1 LSFFA
6 DVRTLRGLEAVGYG
20 GASDYPCQQVA
31 SFSLDA
37 CMNADWGWCFLL
49 SCFFKCSY
57 YPPWN

>member
-37 CMNADWGWCFLL
+37 CMNAD
-49 SCFFKCSY
+49 
-57 YPPWN
+57 